1 MTSPRAARPDATRTW
16 HPAGPVDVRRTLGAL
31 GKGPYDPAHQV
42 APDGA
47 TWRASRMAT
56 GAVTYR
62 VSAAR
67 VTPAPREITVEAW
80 GDGAEELVAEAP
92 FLLGGADDWSD
103 FDPRIPL
110 VARALARHPGLRL
123 PRQRRIFETLVPAII
138 EQRVPGVDAYAS
150 WRRLLRTHGEPAPG
164 PTPVPM
170 WVPPSAEDWRAL
182 PSWAWH
188 RAGVDP
194 ARSRTAVAAAQ
205 RAAAIQRLV
214 DRPYAEVAAGLR
226 SLPGIGEWTAA
237 EVLSRLGDPDAV
249 SVGDYNLAKDVGWAF
264 DGEPADDARM
274 LEILEP
280 WRGQRGRVIHLLYAD
295 GALRRPRRGPR
306 LTRMD
311 HRRR

>member
-1 MTSPRAARPDATRTW
+1 MSTSRVRGADAGHAWRPAL
-16 HPAGPVDVRRTLGAL
+16 PVDVRRTLGVL

-47 TWRASRMAT
+47 VWRASRMPT

-62 VSAAR
+62 VAA
-67 VTPAPREITVEAW
+67 TDGEIRVEAW
-80 GDGAEELVAEAP
+80 GDGADELVAEAP
-92 FLLGGADDWSD
+92 TLLGEGDDLAG
-103 FDPRIPL
+103 FEPRIPL
-110 VARALARHPGLRL
+110 VARALQRNPGLRL
-123 PRQRRIFETLVPAII
+123 PRQRRVFETLVPAVI

-150 WRRLLRTHGEPAPG
+150 WRRLLREHGEVAPG

-170 WVPPSAEDWRAL
+170 RVPPSAEQWRAV
-182 PSWAWH
+182 PSWSWH

-194 ARSRTAVAAAQ
+194 GRSRAILAAAQ
-205 RAAAIQRLV
+205 RASALERLV
-214 DRPYAEVAAGLR
+214 DRSYAEVSAGLR
-226 SLPGIGEWTAA
+226 SLPGIGVWTTA
-237 EVLSRLGDPDAV
+237 EVLQRLGDPDAV
-249 SVGDYNLAKDVGWAF
+249 SVGDYNLSKDVGWAF
-264 DGEPADDARM
+264 VGEPVDDARM

-280 WRGQRGRVIHLLYAD
+280 WRGHRGRVVSLLYAD